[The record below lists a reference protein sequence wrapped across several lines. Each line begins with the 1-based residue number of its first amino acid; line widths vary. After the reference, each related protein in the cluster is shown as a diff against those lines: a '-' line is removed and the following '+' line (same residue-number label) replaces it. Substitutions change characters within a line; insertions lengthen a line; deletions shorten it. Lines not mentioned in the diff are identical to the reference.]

1 MMEISSHLPRLSE
14 FTPLSDFQS
23 QTPTSFHSGPP
34 VLYHHTPRATLKF
47 SSLEAASSTAFSSF
61 TSTHSSTPQT
71 HAPTNGTNGSSAPS
85 NEEQDAEE
93 DETESQANDEI
104 EINDVGVWV
113 TST

>member
-1 MMEISSHLPRLSE
+1 METSPNLPRLSD
-14 FTPLSDFQS
+14 FTPLSEFQP
-23 QTPTSFHSGPP
+23 QTPTSFHTGPP

-47 SSLEAASSTAFSSF
+47 SPLEAASSTAFSSF
-61 TSTHSSTPQT
+61 TNTQSPAPEP

-85 NEEQDAEE
+85 DVGQDADEE
-93 DETESQANDEI
+93 ENEAEANDEV